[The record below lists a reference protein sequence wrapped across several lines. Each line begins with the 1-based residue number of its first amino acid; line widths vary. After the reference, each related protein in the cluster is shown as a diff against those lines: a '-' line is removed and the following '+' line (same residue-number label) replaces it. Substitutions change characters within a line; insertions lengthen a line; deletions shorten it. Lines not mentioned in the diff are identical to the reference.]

1 MYIELLKIMKILIIR
16 LLLMK
21 ITLVVAYCLILI
33 RLMLFLLNIFL
44 YKFKIIDVLIKKGG
58 LANVI
63 LVLNLRQQ
71 KII

>member
-33 RLMLFLLNIFL
+33 ILMLFFLNILF
-44 YKFKIIDVLIKKGG
+44 YKFKIIDILIKKTV
-58 LANVI
+58 LTNVI
-63 LVLNLRQQ
+63 LVLNLPQQ